1 MIRNI
6 IKEKDEIK
14 AYSFDHNGKIIAS
27 LYDGGF
33 SSVGAVISE
42 LSRRGS
48 GWMKDIQEIS
58 IENKSRDTYARYNKQ
73 GRRVL

>member
-1 MIRNI
+1 MIRNV

-14 AYSFDHNGKIIAS
+14 AHSFDRNGKIIAS

-33 SSVGAVISE
+33 SSVGAVVSE

-48 GWMKDIQEIS
+48 GWMKDIKEIS
-58 IENKSRDTYARYNKQ
+58 IENKSRCTHARYNKQ
-73 GRRVL
+73 GRRIL

>member
-6 IKEKDEIK
+6 IKEKDEVK
-14 AYSFDHNGKIIAS
+14 AFSFDRHGKMIAS
-27 LYDGGF
+27 LYDSGF

-48 GWMKDIQEIS
+48 GWMKEIKEIS
-58 IENKSRDTYARYNKQ
+58 IENKSRCTYARYNKQ
-73 GRRVL
+73 RRRIL

>member
-14 AYSFDHNGKIIAS
+14 AFSFDRNGKIIAS
-27 LYDGGF
+27 LYDSGF
-33 SSVGAVISE
+33 PSVAAVISE

-48 GWMKDIQEIS
+48 GWMKDIKEIS
-58 IENKSRDTYARYNKQ
+58 IENKSRCTYARYNKQ
-73 GRRVL
+73 RRRIL